1 MISLSSI
8 KSQHI
13 MMSLAIAYQREIK
26 TYDDHWHRYNI
37 WQEGN
42 IPSNLNYPVPTDSNQ
57 SNGLSQIYS
66 ISNLSSKIQL
76 SVSLQS
82 GACLQSIE

>member
-13 MMSLAIAYQREIK
+13 MMSLAIDYQREIK

-66 ISNLSSKIQL
+66 ISNFSSKIQL